1 MAKRKKAAQALEGSA
16 ALAEVQ
22 NIVKRLVEDE
32 GLRDDLGR
40 AIDSSRRVYDRVS
53 GTKKPAKLLEDK
65 KLQEDAIDALDA
77 IRSVTIS
84 LTGVGKSLP
93 SPKALAK
100 PQKKKKKRGFRR
112 LVVLAGLGGA
122 VAVAASDEL
131 RSKVLDALFGAEEEF
146 QYSPPPPPT
155 ATDDAPGAP
164 LSAV

>member
-1 MAKRKKAAQALEGSA
+1 MAKRKKAVQALEGSA

-22 NIVKRLVEDE
+22 TIVKRLVEDE
-32 GLRDDLGR
+32 GLREDLGR

-53 GTKKPAKLLEDK
+53 ATKKPAKLLEDK
-65 KLQEDAIDALDA
+65 KLQADAIEALDA

-84 LTGVGKSLP
+84 VTGMGKSLP
-93 SPKALAK
+93 SPKALTK
-100 PQKKKKKRGFRR
+100 QPKKKKSRFGR
-112 LVVLAGLGGA
+112 LLVLASLGGA
-122 VAVAASDEL
+122 AAVAASDDL

-155 ATDDAPGAP
+155 ATDTPGAP